1 MKNLKHG
8 MATLAMVFSMMTCI
22 LGQDPGWPRQI
33 VKPSGTLVAYQP
45 QVDDWQNHQQI
56 TLRMAFSLTP
66 TGGKKV
72 IGAAT
77 MQGATWVDND
87 THTVYINGAFIKDTY
102 FPSLD
107 PATSAQMAQL
117 LNNFIPGEINI
128 SLDRVVACLKRPE
141 SQAGRFFR
149 TNRTRSITSWLARYG

>member
-8 MATLAMVFSMMTCI
+8 MATLAVVFSMVTSV

-33 VKPSGTLVAYQP
+33 VKPSGTLIAYQP

-87 THTVYINGAFIKDTY
+87 THTVYISGAFIKDTY

-107 PATSAQMAQL
+107 SATSAQMAQFRPLISTTL
-117 LNNFIPGEINI
+117 LQLTTLHGQRR
-128 SLDRVVACLKRPE
+128 L
-141 SQAGRFFR
+141 
-149 TNRTRSITSWLARYG
+149 

>member
-8 MATLAMVFSMMTCI
+8 MATLAMVFSMVTSI

-72 IGAAT
+72 IGAAQWGVY
-77 MQGATWVDND
+77 QGYLLPFLGSCHIRTD
-87 THTVYINGAFIKDTY
+87 GAV
-102 FPSLD
+102 
-107 PATSAQMAQL
+107 AQ
-117 LNNFIPGEINI
+117 
-128 SLDRVVACLKRPE
+128 
-141 SQAGRFFR
+141 
-149 TNRTRSITSWLARYG
+149 